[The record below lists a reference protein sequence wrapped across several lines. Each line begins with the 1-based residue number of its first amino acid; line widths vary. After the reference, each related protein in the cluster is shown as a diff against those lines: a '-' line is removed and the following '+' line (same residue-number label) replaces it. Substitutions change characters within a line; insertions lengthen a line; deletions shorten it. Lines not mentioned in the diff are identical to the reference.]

1 MLFSISA
8 AGMLVNSLL
17 AIYTVAGLFI
27 GVIFWLAGFHNYKNA
42 RNSKLNKRINK
53 DSLSI
58 LGILLIIFIFLLILF
73 GNISIA
79 KKLSF
84 SSPLTSQS
92 LFGLG
97 RFLLILGLLEGIL
110 LFISTKWLFPMLIGP
125 LDFNKKPTWF
135 VLSGSFLSVISGVAA
150 MIIHSN

>member
-1 MLFSISA
+1 MLFSISV

-17 AIYTVAGLFI
+17 AIYTTAGLFI
-27 GVIFWLAGFHNYKNA
+27 GIIFWLVGFHNYKND
-42 RNSKLNKRINK
+42 SKLNKRINK

-58 LGILLIIFIFLLILF
+58 LGTLLIIFIFLLILF

-79 KKLSF
+79 KQLSF

-110 LFISTKWLFPMLIGP
+110 FFISTKWLFPMLIGP
-125 LDFNKKPTWF
+125 LDFTKKPTLF

>member
-1 MLFSISA
+1 MLFSISV

-17 AIYTVAGLFI
+17 AIYTTAGLFI
-27 GVIFWLAGFHNYKNA
+27 GVIFWLVGFHNYKND
-42 RNSKLNKRINK
+42 SKLNKRINK

-58 LGILLIIFIFLLILF
+58 LGTLLIIFIFLLILF

-79 KKLSF
+79 KQLSF
-84 SSPLTSQS
+84 SNPLASQS

-110 LFISTKWLFPMLIGP
+110 FFISTKWLFPMLIGP
-125 LDFNKKPTWF
+125 LDFTKKPTLF